1 MTERIATNRLVD
13 AVARPQRGHL
23 LGQLNLKS
31 CELLSP
37 AVGELH
43 ARTLRDLDPSA
54 VVEYPLVGEVRER
67 VAERFGHSCERVL
80 LTPGTDHAIQL
91 ICEAFVQ
98 PAGRLVIATPHF
110 DAWTRACLRLGV
122 EVDAESQ
129 PSGGPVGVG
138 ALIARMRAKG
148 PCVVAVAQPDSF
160 TGHAYRQDEIAALSS
175 AAAEHGSLLV
185 VDTCYLAFAE
195 SGEQTVSPLAGEG
208 HALRVQSF
216 SKSFGLAGAR
226 VGAVLGDESLIDHLA
241 RWNVEGMV
249 SGPALALL
257 AGALRAPW
265 IFTAAYAEVAAARKL
280 LSSGL
285 TRLDPSCVARPSAA
299 NFVAFDAPEE
309 TAAWIT
315 SVLATAGIRIRS
327 LNGLEGFAGGMR
339 IATPSLA
346 AVRSVLGALANGRA
360 AVAGAEPER
369 AEG

>member
-1 MTERIATNRLVD
+1 MTERIATSPLVD

-23 LGQLNLKS
+23 PGHLNLKS

-54 VVEYPLVGEVRER
+54 VVEYPLVDEVRR
-67 VAERFGHSCERVL
+67 TVAERFGRSPEDVL

-91 ICEAFVQ
+91 VCEAFVR
-98 PAGRLVIATPHF
+98 PAGRLVIASPHF
-110 DAWTRACLRLGV
+110 DAWTRACVRLGT
-122 EVDAESQ
+122 EVDAEPQ
-129 PSGGPVGVG
+129 PHGGTVGVG
-138 ALIARMRAKG
+138 PLIARMRAKG
-148 PCVVAVAQPDSF
+148 PCVVAVTQPDSI
-160 TGHAYRQDEIAALSS
+160 TGHCYRREEIAELSS
-175 AAAEHGSLLV
+175 AAADHGSLLV
-185 VDTCYLAFAE
+185 VDTCYLAFDE
-195 SGEQTVSPLAGEG
+195 SGEQTVAALAGEG
-208 HALRVQSF
+208 HALRIQGF

-257 AGALRAPW
+257 AGALRAPGV
-265 IFTAAYAEVAAARKL
+265 FTAAYAEVAAAREL

-285 TRLDPSCVARPSAA
+285 AQAEPGCVARPSAA

-309 TAAWIT
+309 TAARIT
-315 SVLATAGIRIRS
+315 FTLAAAGIRIRS
-327 LNGLEGFAGGMR
+327 LNGLEGFAGGVR

-346 AVRSVLGALANGRA
+346 AVRSVLGALAGAPRA
-360 AVAGAEPER
+360 GVPEPHGAAG
-369 AEG
+369 